1 MLLLLTRVF
10 VRGGVCMPEFLEQG
24 LSFAREGFAEV
35 NAVLGLLVAFV
46 STFLLGSWA
55 RLPFVAVGAVIAH
68 IILERLAP
76 VIAEVGGFHLP
87 PLLEAHFWREA
98 GVLFVGYLVVIG
110 ILFAIKRVVVKS

>member
-1 MLLLLTRVF
+1 
-10 VRGGVCMPEFLEQG
+10 MPEFVEQF

-35 NAVLGLLVAFV
+35 NAVLGLLVAAV
-46 STFLLGSWA
+46 GTLILSKWS
-55 RLPFVAVGAVIAH
+55 RLIVVAGGAVIAH

-87 PLLEAHFWREA
+87 PLLEAHFWRYV

-110 ILFAIKRVVVKS
+110 ILFAIKRVVTKS

>member
-1 MLLLLTRVF
+1 
-10 VRGGVCMPEFLEQG
+10 MPEFAEQI

-35 NAVLGLLVAFV
+35 NAVLGLLLAVVSALILSKWSRLVVVA
-46 STFLLGSWA
+46 G
-55 RLPFVAVGAVIAH
+55 GAVIAH

-87 PLLEAHFWREA
+87 PLLETHFWRYV

-110 ILFAIKRVVVKS
+110 ILFAIKRVVTKS

>member
-1 MLLLLTRVF
+1 
-10 VRGGVCMPEFLEQG
+10 MPEFLEQFLG
-24 LSFAREGFAEV
+24 LAREGFAEV
-35 NAVLGLLVAFV
+35 NAVLGLLLAVA
-46 STFLLGSWA
+46 SALILSKWA